1 MLRRKVEKDWEEEA
15 LPKRKIKDLKEGR
28 DQVGCN
34 SGGGGWKQCNSVV
47 FSRFSFFSFLTL
59 TSQRREQRDA
69 KRNDR
74 PLNMN
79 HELYKF

>member
-1 MLRRKVEKDWEEEA
+1 MNVYASILSFESVNLGW
-15 LPKRKIKDLKEGR
+15 
-28 DQVGCN
+28 
-34 SGGGGWKQCNSVV
+34 GGWKQCNSVV